1 MSSSAQKSEE
11 GGTSVCWA
19 SAPAIGKRPGFVQGY
34 QPVREGK
41 GGGTGEGPL
50 PSPNP
55 LWFQCQCFGGNQQT

>member
-19 SAPAIGKRPGFVQGY
+19 SAPATGKRPGFVQGDW
-34 QPVREGK
+34 PVREGK
-41 GGGTGEGPL
+41 GGGAGEGPL

-55 LWFQCQCFGGNQQT
+55 LWF